1 MKSDQIATHA
11 WVWRTMVKT
20 GLIPLILV
28 ESVLIAVY
36 LLSNHFISSENM
48 SYIYRQANSELLIS
62 ARRETSIIR
71 EKLIT
76 VANLTKIYQS
86 ETQRVL
92 LDNSQ
97 SFYPDDQNL
106 DIADNGV
113 LYSKVDDGGAAS
125 FYSSYYQDKDMQ
137 KVLKLGELD
146 PLIKQMTTNNELV
159 SAVYFNTWDSYNRIY
174 PWFFTLDQ
182 YPPDMNI
189 PEYNFY
195 YLADAEHNPGR
206 GTVWTDVYIDPAGQG
221 WMASSIAPVYNQDFL
236 EGVVGL
242 DITVGSIVE
251 NIQNLSVPWGGYAIL
266 TSNSGNIMALPPLG
280 EIDFGVTELTDYSY
294 QQAITKEIFKPDQ
307 FNLFKRED
315 TQQLSDQLRNNKDGI
330 TTVVLNGENKLAAWS
345 TIPETNWQLILI
357 VDENQM
363 YAESRMLE
371 DKYQN
376 IGYILILGLVG
387 FYSIFLVFIWF
398 SSKRMSSF
406 IGEPLLEIQR
416 MLADISLGNFKVSHN
431 KIVLKEIDE
440 TANYIVSMG
449 GKLDTLTSDL
459 RNAKIEAEN
468 ANIAKSQFI
477 SNISH
482 EIRTPMNAILGMS
495 HILMN
500 DNLSNEQKNYLSK
513 INKAGT
519 HLSALIDNVLDL
531 SKIDSGKIEIENIS
545 FDVKSILNDVYDI
558 TENKVAS
565 SGLGLKIDI
574 DNSIPRLF
582 GDPLRIKQVLLN
594 YVSNAVKFTAKGDVI
609 LMVELLNRSDNQ
621 AQIKFSVQDNGIGLT
636 LAEQEKIF
644 DSFQQADASTT
655 RKYGGTGLGLTISK
669 HIGELMGG
677 SVGVESEPG
686 KGSTFWLILDL
697 MVDHSAVSSIDEI
710 EIRSVSGYQED
721 VDLTQV
727 DIALTDIM
735 EAELKLD
742 RLSQLLS
749 DHDLESQ
756 FYFAEERDILAK
768 VVPVLTTQLAKLIDA
783 YEFTEALT
791 LVNQIREALRAKR
804 EQG

>member
-97 SFYPDDQNL
+97 SFNPDDQNL

-113 LYSKVDDGGAAS
+113 MYSKVDDGGAAS
-125 FYSSYYQDKDMQ
+125 FYSAYYPDKDME

-195 YLADAEHNPGR
+195 YLADAKHNPGK

-280 EIDFGVTELTDYSY
+280 EVDFGVTELTDYSY
-294 QQAITKEIFKPDQ
+294 QQAITEEIFKPDQ
-307 FNLFKRED
+307 FNLLKRED
-315 TQQLSDQLRNNKDGI
+315 TQ
-330 TTVVLNGENKLAAWS
+330 
-345 TIPETNWQLILI
+345 
-357 VDENQM
+357 
-363 YAESRMLE
+363 
-371 DKYQN
+371 
-376 IGYILILGLVG
+376 
-387 FYSIFLVFIWF
+387 
-398 SSKRMSSF
+398 
-406 IGEPLLEIQR
+406 
-416 MLADISLGNFKVSHN
+416 H
-431 KIVLKEIDE
+431 
-440 TANYIVSMG
+440 
-449 GKLDTLTSDL
+449 
-459 RNAKIEAEN
+459 
-468 ANIAKSQFI
+468 
-477 SNISH
+477 
-482 EIRTPMNAILGMS
+482 
-495 HILMN
+495 
-500 DNLSNEQKNYLSK
+500 
-513 INKAGT
+513 
-519 HLSALIDNVLDL
+519 
-531 SKIDSGKIEIENIS
+531 
-545 FDVKSILNDVYDI
+545 
-558 TENKVAS
+558 
-565 SGLGLKIDI
+565 
-574 DNSIPRLF
+574 
-582 GDPLRIKQVLLN
+582 
-594 YVSNAVKFTAKGDVI
+594 
-609 LMVELLNRSDNQ
+609 
-621 AQIKFSVQDNGIGLT
+621 
-636 LAEQEKIF
+636 
-644 DSFQQADASTT
+644 
-655 RKYGGTGLGLTISK
+655 
-669 HIGELMGG
+669 
-677 SVGVESEPG
+677 
-686 KGSTFWLILDL
+686 
-697 MVDHSAVSSIDEI
+697 
-710 EIRSVSGYQED
+710 
-721 VDLTQV
+721 
-727 DIALTDIM
+727 
-735 EAELKLD
+735 
-742 RLSQLLS
+742 
-749 DHDLESQ
+749 
-756 FYFAEERDILAK
+756 
-768 VVPVLTTQLAKLIDA
+768 
-783 YEFTEALT
+783 
-791 LVNQIREALRAKR
+791 
-804 EQG
+804 